1 MTLIKFFNKS
11 DHFFYNNFHYF
22 FFEKNIANLKT
33 IKINFII
40 QLFIVNQL

>member
-11 DHFFYNNFHYF
+11 DHFFYNNFYYF

-33 IKINFII
+33 IKINFTI